1 MIRHFFS
8 FRKFFCPIMEKVS
21 VLRTF
26 EQWPI
31 YYGNKV
37 LFNSGATILGP
48 FTRLAQSST
57 AGLKS
62 AMHLKIT
69 LIISFFTNFLN
80 IFLIPEETDT
90 DKENVEEG
98 KPKHQKVHDDETSG
112 VAYNYSFFHFT
123 FFLAS
128 LYIMM
133 VLTNWYRSVFKK
145 DIV

>member
-1 MIRHFFS
+1 
-8 FRKFFCPIMEKVS
+8 MEKVS